1 MTSKTSPTVAP
12 CAAVFSLGK
21 LCEEKGISK
30 HKGEEGRI
38 SAPLFLSRSDARSTI
53 SLRRRRR
60 QKA

>member
-1 MTSKTSPTVAP
+1 MTSRTSPTVAP
-12 CAAVFSLGK
+12 CAADSLKGK
-21 LCEEKGISK
+21 LCKEKGIGK
-30 HKGEEGRI
+30 HKGKKGRI

>member
-12 CAAVFSLGK
+12 CASDSPKGK
-21 LCEEKGISK
+21 LCKEKEIGK

-38 SAPLFLSRSDARSTI
+38 SAPLFLNRSDARSTI